1 MNHQEM
7 MHAMANPAAALASF
21 TDDLTG
27 VVASADANRRAAAF
41 RNATAQFEHHDYNL
55 PGRFINDSIRMRS
68 GSDPAAMSRLDS
80 HGILRFA
87 LADIGTGDTVQ
98 GGTSNRVH
106 AEAFYLPRTGW
117 LAALATVVP
126 APQTANW
133 VPPLADFGPGA
144 TVDPPEKSTIT
155 TTIPS
160 VAAVPPIDTTVAT
173 GGEIPLAALT
183 RDPIYT
189 DQFGLALLNGVDR
202 KLEATIAGKL
212 APLGTPVAGNDI
224 FAAMFAAAAAAGDRL
239 GDVVILAG
247 VAAGGRI
254 AERLAGVGLIG
265 NLHGSTMIPSEIAY
279 VAAPRGVTVLV
290 SAAQFAEQVD
300 AETLV
305 GSMVAYRMSGS
316 FLRAAGALQV
326 LTTTAGP

>member
-1 MNHQEM
+1 
-7 MHAMANPAAALASF
+7 
-21 TDDLTG
+21 
-27 VVASADANRRAAAF
+27 
-41 RNATAQFEHHDYNL
+41 
-55 PGRFINDSIRMRS
+55 
-68 GSDPAAMSRLDS
+68 
-80 HGILRFA
+80 
-87 LADIGTGDTVQ
+87 
-98 GGTSNRVH
+98 
-106 AEAFYLPRTGW
+106 
-117 LAALATVVP
+117 
-126 APQTANW
+126 
-133 VPPLADFGPGA
+133 
-144 TVDPPEKSTIT
+144 
-155 TTIPS
+155 
-160 VAAVPPIDTTVAT
+160 
-173 GGEIPLAALT
+173 
-183 RDPIYT
+183 
-189 DQFGLALLNGVDR
+189 VDR